1 MEPDKEAQKV
11 IESSQSGQV
20 IKSLADLRID
30 KLETKLS
37 QIEKLNN
44 DLIAA
49 NKELYAFVANNYTQE
64 RPAEQKASADMSSHE
79 HAYLHASEGNGGAVT
94 YQQNQQNP
102 LAGQV
107 HEQTHLFANEG
118 NGSAVTYQPSIGV
131 VTPPTAPTDEPN
143 VDNVMKLMGYN
154 SPDGQ

>member
-20 IKSLADLRID
+20 IKSLSDLRID

-49 NKELYAFVANNYTQE
+49 NKELYAFVANNYSQE
-64 RPAEQKASADMSSHE
+64 RPAEQKASADMSS
-79 HAYLHASEGNGGAVT
+79 
-94 YQQNQQNP
+94 QNQQNP

-107 HEQTHLFANEG
+107 HEQTHLFASEG

-131 VTPPTAPTDEPN
+131 VTPPTAPTDEPS
-143 VDNVMKLMGYN
+143 VDNVMRIMGYPQN

>member
-20 IKSLADLRID
+20 IKSLSDLRID

-37 QIEKLNN
+37 QIEKLNQ

-64 RPAEQKASADMSSHE
+64 RPAEQKASADMSS
-79 HAYLHASEGNGGAVT
+79 
-94 YQQNQQNP
+94 NQQNT

-107 HEQTHLFANEG
+107 HEQTHLFASEG

-131 VTPPTAPTDEPN
+131 VTPPTAPTDEPS
-143 VDNVMKLMGYN
+143 VDNVMKIMGYN

>member
-1 MEPDKEAQKV
+1 MEANKEAQKV

-20 IKSLADLRID
+20 IKSLSDLRID

-37 QIEKLNN
+37 QLEKLNN

-49 NKELYAFVANNYTQE
+49 NKELYAFVANNYSQE
-64 RPAEQKASADMSSHE
+64 KPAEQMKASADMSS
-79 HAYLHASEGNGGAVT
+79 
-94 YQQNQQNP
+94 QNT
-102 LAGQV
+102 LAGQS
-107 HEQTHLFANEG
+107 HERTHLYASEG

-143 VDNVMKLMGYN
+143 VDNVMKLMGYPTT

>member
-1 MEPDKEAQKV
+1 MEPEKEAQKV

-49 NKELYAFVANNYTQE
+49 NKELYAFVANNYSQE
-64 RPAEQKASADMSSHE
+64 RPAEQMKASADMSSHE
-79 HAYLHASEGNGGAVT
+79 HAYLHAS
-94 YQQNQQNP
+94 
-102 LAGQV
+102 
-107 HEQTHLFANEG
+107 EG

-131 VTPPTAPTDEPN
+131 VTPPTAPTDEPS
-143 VDNVMKLMGYN
+143 VDNVMRIMGYN

>member
-20 IKSLADLRID
+20 VKSLADLRID

-37 QIEKLNN
+37 QIEKLNQ

-64 RPAEQKASADMSSHE
+64 RPAEQKASADMSSH
-79 HAYLHASEGNGGAVT
+79 
-94 YQQNQQNP
+94 QQNT

-107 HEQTHLFANEG
+107 HEQTHLFASEG

-131 VTPPTAPTDEPN
+131 VTPPTAPADEPS
-143 VDNVMKLMGYN
+143 VDNVMKLMGYPTT

>member
-20 IKSLADLRID
+20 VKSLADLRID

-37 QIEKLNN
+37 QIEKLNQ

-64 RPAEQKASADMSSHE
+64 RPAEQMKASADMSSH
-79 HAYLHASEGNGGAVT
+79 
-94 YQQNQQNP
+94 QQNT

-107 HEQTHLFANEG
+107 Q
-118 NGSAVTYQPSIGV
+118 QPSIGV
-131 VTPPTAPTDEPN
+131 VTPPTAPVDEPN

>member
-1 MEPDKEAQKV
+1 MEPEKEAQKV
-11 IESSQSGQV
+11 IESSQSGQI

-37 QIEKLNN
+37 QIEKLNQ

-64 RPAEQKASADMSSHE
+64 RPAEQKASADMSSH
-79 HAYLHASEGNGGAVT
+79 
-94 YQQNQQNP
+94 QQNT
-102 LAGQV
+102 LAGQ
-107 HEQTHLFANEG
+107 A
-118 NGSAVTYQPSIGV
+118 QPSIGV
-131 VTPPTAPTDEPN
+131 VTPPAAPTDEPN
-143 VDNVMKLMGYN
+143 VDNVMKLMGYPTT

>member
-49 NKELYAFVANNYTQE
+49 NKELYAFVANNYSQE
-64 RPAEQKASADMSSHE
+64 RPAEQKASADMSSH
-79 HAYLHASEGNGGAVT
+79 
-94 YQQNQQNP
+94 QQNP

-107 HEQTHLFANEG
+107 Q
-118 NGSAVTYQPSIGV
+118 QPSIGV
-131 VTPPTAPTDEPN
+131 VTPPTAPTDEPS
-143 VDNVMKLMGYN
+143 VDNVMRIMGYPQN

>member
-1 MEPDKEAQKV
+1 MEPEKEAQKV

-49 NKELYAFVANNYTQE
+49 NKELYAFVANNSTQE
-64 RPAEQKASADMSSHE
+64 RPAEQKASADMSSH
-79 HAYLHASEGNGGAVT
+79 
-94 YQQNQQNP
+94 QQNT
-102 LAGQV
+102 LAGQ
-107 HEQTHLFANEG
+107 A
-118 NGSAVTYQPSIGV
+118 QPSIGV
-131 VTPPTAPTDEPN
+131 VTPPTAPVDEPN
-143 VDNVMKLMGYN
+143 VDNVMKLMGYPTT

>member
-20 IKSLADLRID
+20 IKSLSDLRID
-30 KLETKLS
+30 KLENKLS
-37 QIEKLNN
+37 QIEKLNQ

-64 RPAEQKASADMSSHE
+64 RPAEQIASADMSSQKI
-79 HAYLHASEGNGGAVT
+79 N
-94 YQQNQQNP
+94 N
-102 LAGQV
+102 LAGQ
-107 HEQTHLFANEG
+107 A
-118 NGSAVTYQPSIGV
+118 QPSIGV

>member
-1 MEPDKEAQKV
+1 MEPEKEAQKV

-37 QIEKLNN
+37 QIEKLNQ

-49 NKELYAFVANNYTQE
+49 NKELYAFVANNYSQE
-64 RPAEQKASADMSSHE
+64 RPAEQKASADMSSH
-79 HAYLHASEGNGGAVT
+79 
-94 YQQNQQNP
+94 QQNP

-107 HEQTHLFANEG
+107 HEQTHLFASEG

-131 VTPPTAPTDEPN
+131 VTPPAAPTDEPN
-143 VDNVMKLMGYN
+143 VDNVMKLMGYPTT

>member
-20 IKSLADLRID
+20 IKSLADVRID
-30 KLETKLS
+30 KLESKLS

-49 NKELYAFVANNYTQE
+49 NRELYAFVANNYTQE
-64 RPAEQKASADMSSHE
+64 RPAEQKASADMSSH
-79 HAYLHASEGNGGAVT
+79 
-94 YQQNQQNP
+94 QQNP

-107 HEQTHLFANEG
+107 Q
-118 NGSAVTYQPSIGV
+118 QPSIGV
-131 VTPPTAPTDEPN
+131 VTPPTAPTDEPSVN
-143 VDNVMKLMGYN
+143 NVMRIMGYPQN

>member
-30 KLETKLS
+30 KLENKLS

-49 NKELYAFVANNYTQE
+49 NKELYAFVANNYSQE
-64 RPAEQKASADMSSHE
+64 RPVEQKASADMSSH
-79 HAYLHASEGNGGAVT
+79 
-94 YQQNQQNP
+94 QQNP

-107 HEQTHLFANEG
+107 Q
-118 NGSAVTYQPSIGV
+118 QPSIGV
-131 VTPPTAPTDEPN
+131 VTPPTAPTDEPS
-143 VDNVMKLMGYN
+143 VDNVMRIMGYPQN

>member
-20 IKSLADLRID
+20 IKSLSDLRID
-30 KLETKLS
+30 KLENKLS
-37 QIEKLNN
+37 QIEKLNQ

-49 NKELYAFVANNYTQE
+49 NKELYAFVANNYSQE
-64 RPAEQKASADMSSHE
+64 KPAEQMKASADMSSHQE
-79 HAYLHASEGNGGAVT
+79 NT
-94 YQQNQQNP
+94 
-102 LAGQV
+102 LAGQ
-107 HEQTHLFANEG
+107 
-118 NGSAVTYQPSIGV
+118 SQPSIGV

-143 VDNVMKLMGYN
+143 PDNVMKLMGYN

>member
-1 MEPDKEAQKV
+1 MEPEKEAQKV

-30 KLETKLS
+30 KLESKLS

-49 NKELYAFVANNYTQE
+49 NKELYAFVANNYSQE
-64 RPAEQKASADMSSHE
+64 RPAEQKASADMSSH
-79 HAYLHASEGNGGAVT
+79 
-94 YQQNQQNP
+94 QQNP
-102 LAGQV
+102 LADQ
-107 HEQTHLFANEG
+107 A
-118 NGSAVTYQPSIGV
+118 QPSIGV
-131 VTPPTAPTDEPN
+131 VTPPTAPTDEPS
-143 VDNVMKLMGYN
+143 VDNVMRIMGYPQN

>member
-11 IESSQSGQV
+11 IESSQSGHV
-20 IKSLADLRID
+20 IKSLSDLRID
-30 KLETKLS
+30 KLENKLS

-64 RPAEQKASADMSSHE
+64 RPAEQKASADMSSH
-79 HAYLHASEGNGGAVT
+79 
-94 YQQNQQNP
+94 QQNT

-107 HEQTHLFANEG
+107 Q
-118 NGSAVTYQPSIGV
+118 QPSIGV
-131 VTPPTAPTDEPN
+131 VTPPAAPTDEPN
-143 VDNVMKLMGYN
+143 VDNVMKLMGYPTT

>member
-1 MEPDKEAQKV
+1 MEANEEAQKV

-20 IKSLADLRID
+20 IKSLSDLRID
-30 KLETKLS
+30 KLENKLS
-37 QIEKLNN
+37 QIEKLNQ

-49 NKELYAFVANNYTQE
+49 NKELYAFVANNYSQE
-64 RPAEQKASADMSSHE
+64 RPAEQKASADMSSH
-79 HAYLHASEGNGGAVT
+79 
-94 YQQNQQNP
+94 QNN

-107 HEQTHLFANEG
+107 HEQTHLFASEG

-131 VTPPTAPTDEPN
+131 VTPPTAPTDEPS
-143 VDNVMKLMGYN
+143 VDNVMRIMGYPQN

>member
-1 MEPDKEAQKV
+1 MEPEKEAQKV
-11 IESSQSGQV
+11 IESSQSGHV
-20 IKSLADLRID
+20 IKSLSDLRID
-30 KLETKLS
+30 KLENKLS
-37 QIEKLNN
+37 QIEKLNQ

-64 RPAEQKASADMSSHE
+64 RPAEQKASADMSS
-79 HAYLHASEGNGGAVT
+79 
-94 YQQNQQNP
+94 NQQNT

-107 HEQTHLFANEG
+107 HEQTHLFASEG

-131 VTPPTAPTDEPN
+131 VTPPTAPTDEPS
-143 VDNVMKLMGYN
+143 VDNVMKLMGYPTT

>member
-1 MEPDKEAQKV
+1 MEPETEAKKIVESVKSGNIVKSITDIRLDKMEQ
-11 IESSQSGQV
+11 Q
-20 IKSLADLRID
+20 
-30 KLETKLS
+30 LS
-37 QIEKLNN
+37 QIEKLNQ

-64 RPAEQKASADMSSHE
+64 KPAEQIKASADMSSHE

-94 YQQNQQNP
+94 YQQNQQNT

-107 HEQTHLFANEG
+107 Q
-118 NGSAVTYQPSIGV
+118 QPSIGV
-131 VTPPTAPTDEPN
+131 VTPPTAPTDEPS
-143 VDNVMKLMGYN
+143 VDNVMRIMGYPQN

>member
-1 MEPDKEAQKV
+1 MEANKEAQKV

-30 KLETKLS
+30 KLESKLS
-37 QIEKLNN
+37 QIEKLNQ

-49 NKELYAFVANNYTQE
+49 NKELYAFVANNYSQE
-64 RPAEQKASADMSSHE
+64 KPAEQMKASADMSSH
-79 HAYLHASEGNGGAVT
+79 
-94 YQQNQQNP
+94 QQNP

-107 HEQTHLFANEG
+107 Q
-118 NGSAVTYQPSIGV
+118 QPSIGV
-131 VTPPTAPTDEPN
+131 VTPPTAPTDEPS
-143 VDNVMKLMGYN
+143 VDNVMRIMGYN

>member
-1 MEPDKEAQKV
+1 MEPEKEAQKV

-37 QIEKLNN
+37 QIEKLNQ

-49 NKELYAFVANNYTQE
+49 NKELYAFVANNYSQE

-94 YQQNQQNP
+94 YQQNQQNN

-107 HEQTHLFANEG
+107 Q
-118 NGSAVTYQPSIGV
+118 QPSIGV
-131 VTPPTAPTDEPN
+131 VTPPTAPTDEPS
-143 VDNVMKLMGYN
+143 VDNVMRIMGYN

>member
-64 RPAEQKASADMSSHE
+64 RPAEQKASADMSSH
-79 HAYLHASEGNGGAVT
+79 
-94 YQQNQQNP
+94 QQNP
-102 LAGQV
+102 LAGQA
-107 HEQTHLFANEG
+107 HEQTHLFASEG

-131 VTPPTAPTDEPN
+131 VTPPTAPTDEPS
-143 VDNVMKLMGYN
+143 VDNVMRLMGYN

>member
-1 MEPDKEAQKV
+1 MEPEKEAQKV

-37 QIEKLNN
+37 QIEKLNQ

-64 RPAEQKASADMSSHE
+64 KPAEQMKASADMSS
-79 HAYLHASEGNGGAVT
+79 
-94 YQQNQQNP
+94 QNT
-102 LAGQV
+102 LAGQS
-107 HEQTHLFANEG
+107 HERTHLYASEG

-131 VTPPTAPTDEPN
+131 VTPPTAPMDEPN
-143 VDNVMKLMGYN
+143 VDNVMKLMGYPTT

>member
-1 MEPDKEAQKV
+1 MEPEKEAQKV

-37 QIEKLNN
+37 QIEKLNQ

-49 NKELYAFVANNYTQE
+49 NKELYAFVANNYSQE

-94 YQQNQQNP
+94 YQHDQQNP

-107 HEQTHLFANEG
+107 Q
-118 NGSAVTYQPSIGV
+118 QPSIGV

-143 VDNVMKLMGYN
+143 VDNVMRIMGYN

>member
-20 IKSLADLRID
+20 IKSLSDLRID
-30 KLETKLS
+30 KLESKLS
-37 QIEKLNN
+37 QIEKLNQ

-49 NKELYAFVANNYTQE
+49 NKELYAFVANNYSQE
-64 RPAEQKASADMSSHE
+64 RPAEQKASADMSS
-79 HAYLHASEGNGGAVT
+79 
-94 YQQNQQNP
+94 QNN

-107 HEQTHLFANEG
+107 HEQTHLFASEG

-131 VTPPTAPTDEPN
+131 VTPPTAPTDEPS
-143 VDNVMKLMGYN
+143 VDNVMKMMGYS

>member
-1 MEPDKEAQKV
+1 MEPEKEAQKV
-11 IESSQSGQV
+11 IESSQSGQI

-37 QIEKLNN
+37 QIEKLNQ

-94 YQQNQQNP
+94 YQQDQQNT

-107 HEQTHLFANEG
+107 Q
-118 NGSAVTYQPSIGV
+118 QPSIGV
-131 VTPPTAPTDEPN
+131 VTPPTAPTDEPS
-143 VDNVMKLMGYN
+143 VDNVMRIMGYN

>member
-1 MEPDKEAQKV
+1 MEPEKEAQKV

-37 QIEKLNN
+37 QIEKLNQ

-64 RPAEQKASADMSSHE
+64 RPAEQKASADMSSH
-79 HAYLHASEGNGGAVT
+79 
-94 YQQNQQNP
+94 QQNT

-107 HEQTHLFANEG
+107 Q
-118 NGSAVTYQPSIGV
+118 QPSIGV
-131 VTPPTAPTDEPN
+131 VTPPTAPVDEPS
-143 VDNVMKLMGYN
+143 VDNVMKLMGYPTT

>member
-1 MEPDKEAQKV
+1 MEANKEAQKV

-37 QIEKLNN
+37 QIEKLNQ

-49 NKELYAFVANNYTQE
+49 NKELYAFVANNYSQE

-94 YQQNQQNP
+94 YQQDQQNP
-102 LAGQV
+102 LAGQA
-107 HEQTHLFANEG
+107 Q
-118 NGSAVTYQPSIGV
+118 QPSIGV
-131 VTPPTAPTDEPN
+131 VTPPTAPTDEPS
-143 VDNVMKLMGYN
+143 VDNVMRIMGYN

>member
-1 MEPDKEAQKV
+1 MEPEKEAQKV

-37 QIEKLNN
+37 QIEKLNQ

-49 NKELYAFVANNYTQE
+49 NKELYAFVANNYSQE
-64 RPAEQKASADMSSHE
+64 KPAEQMKASADMSSH
-79 HAYLHASEGNGGAVT
+79 
-94 YQQNQQNP
+94 QQNT
-102 LAGQV
+102 LAGQ
-107 HEQTHLFANEG
+107 
-118 NGSAVTYQPSIGV
+118 SQPSIGV

-143 VDNVMKLMGYN
+143 PDNVMKLMGYPQN

>member
-1 MEPDKEAQKV
+1 MEANKEAQKV

-37 QIEKLNN
+37 QIEKLNQ

-49 NKELYAFVANNYTQE
+49 NKELYAFVANNYSQE
-64 RPAEQKASADMSSHE
+64 RPAEQIASADMSSQ
-79 HAYLHASEGNGGAVT
+79 SN
-94 YQQNQQNP
+94 N

-107 HEQTHLFANEG
+107 Q
-118 NGSAVTYQPSIGV
+118 QPSIGV
-131 VTPPTAPTDEPN
+131 VTPPTAPADEPS
-143 VDNVMKLMGYN
+143 VDNVMKMMGYS